1 MRLVTFAQLLRRALT
16 GFRQND
22 PLRMAAAT
30 AFFATFA
37 LPAILI
43 ILIQIFGWFVNPDK
57 LSTHLFAHLAPMF
70 GKDSVSQI
78 RGTLQGFRKLAQNP
92 YITIGGFLFLTFVAT
107 TLFKII
113 KDSLNQ
119 LWNIRPKATSK
130 LGIRIM
136 RRGKSMIVIL
146 LAGLLFV
153 AVMAAETAQ
162 AVLRDYFNEYWKGS
176 GSFLIIA
183 LNQIVSVGVVTLWFT
198 VLFKFLPDGHPSWK
212 VAWMG
217 GLFTGI
223 LFTLG
228 KLFLAWM
235 LAKGNLKNIYGAS
248 GSFVLVL
255 LFVFY
260 VSMILYYGGM
270 FTRVWAEHKKDPIIP
285 SKFAYQYELAEIKE
299 SADKQSSVVTIKS

>member
-43 ILIQIFGWFVNPDK
+43 ILIQIFGWVVNPNR
-57 LSTHLFAHLAPMF
+57 LSDHLFAHLAPML
-70 GKDSVSQI
+70 GKESVSQI

-92 YITIGGFLFLTFVAT
+92 YITIGGFLFLIFVAT

-119 LWNIRPKATSK
+119 LWNIRPKSGSK
-130 LGIRIM
+130 FGIRVM

-153 AVMAAETAQ
+153 AVMVAETAQ
-162 AVLRDYFNEYWKGS
+162 AILKDYINEKWSGS
-176 GSFLIIA
+176 GSLLIIV
-183 LNQIVSVGVVTLWFT
+183 LNQIVSVGVVTLWFA

-212 VAWMG
+212 VALVG

-223 LFTLG
+223 FFTLG

-248 GSFVLVL
+248 GSFVLLL

-260 VSMILYYGGM
+260 VSFILYYGGM
-270 FTRVWAEHKKDPIIP
+270 FTRIWAEHKKDPIVP

-299 SADKQSSVVTIKS
+299 SADKQSSVVIIKD

>member
-1 MRLVTFAQLLRRALT
+1 
-16 GFRQND
+16 
-22 PLRMAAAT
+22 
-30 AFFATFA
+30 
-37 LPAILI
+37 
-43 ILIQIFGWFVNPDK
+43 
-57 LSTHLFAHLAPMF
+57 
-70 GKDSVSQI
+70 
-78 RGTLQGFRKLAQNP
+78 
-92 YITIGGFLFLTFVAT
+92 
-107 TLFKII
+107 
-113 KDSLNQ
+113 
-119 LWNIRPKATSK
+119 
-130 LGIRIM
+130 M

-153 AVMAAETAQ
+153 TVMAAETAQ

-217 GLFTGI
+217 GLFTGV
-223 LFTLG
+223 LFTIG

-299 SADKQSSVVTIKS
+299 SADKQSPVVTIKS